1 MHAMCCAMQ
10 QGSPSWPPV
19 PQYQAEEEEE
29 RGEEE
34 RGEEETGEERE
45 QERDAESEEEEEEE
59 EEVLESGLEALE
71 EAPSTVHQVSQ
82 ASQESQESEGRQ
94 GRRSAHSGYDMDT
107 RGRIVA
113 ADNASQATCSLSHLP
128 TKTPQLTVRYATGDD
143 PAAFASLAAQLLLS
157 QTPQQTSTSA
167 ATQLPDMVSRLVN
180 TARVFPP
187 ASPCTAPVSL
197 DNADLV
203 AWDCSAHLQHVRRL
217 LQMVSRLTIMAHY
230 HIGGFLGQVISRSN
244 AATAQERHGVLV
256 TIANAACTDNSRRY
270 RAILTSCGCTQCTV
284 ALRAIQR
291 GAGGGTP
298 CKTSEVRARFGRDHI
313 ANLTPT
319 FFRQC
324 IQMHATMPARHP
336 LLTAPLEVETLSPT
350 HARLLVVELQR
361 AVCSLQRHGLSL
373 PLSLGQLGL
382 WHQFPVATHFVEA
395 VDLVDGDGG
404 YLVLDHIPGLGAFV
418 QEKAPAI
425 IWLEGMRGPL
435 VAFRCHGHDALE
447 LEHVYHSSDG
457 AAHHLGYE
465 ALCAARRV
473 VAEAAAITVH
483 TSGKVDVHG
492 RRLICSIAAVDQQ
505 GQSTSIRVS
514 PPCGPLLSSA

>member
-1 MHAMCCAMQ
+1 M
-10 QGSPSWPPV
+10 
-19 PQYQAEEEEE
+19 
-29 RGEEE
+29 
-34 RGEEETGEERE
+34 
-45 QERDAESEEEEEEE
+45 
-59 EEVLESGLEALE
+59 LESGLEALE

-244 AATAQERHGVLV
+244 AATAQERQWCPRGHRQCCLHRQQQALPCNPCIVRMHTV
-256 TIANAACTDNSRRY
+256 HRCTPGHPAWSRRWD
-270 RAILTSCGCTQCTV
+270 AVQD
-284 ALRAIQR
+284 QR
-291 GAGGGTP
+291 GP
-298 CKTSEVRARFGRDHI
+298 C
-313 ANLTPT
+313 
-319 FFRQC
+319 
-324 IQMHATMPARHP
+324 
-336 LLTAPLEVETLSPT
+336 
-350 HARLLVVELQR
+350 
-361 AVCSLQRHGLSL
+361 
-373 PLSLGQLGL
+373 
-382 WHQFPVATHFVEA
+382 
-395 VDLVDGDGG
+395 
-404 YLVLDHIPGLGAFV
+404 
-418 QEKAPAI
+418 
-425 IWLEGMRGPL
+425 
-435 VAFRCHGHDALE
+435 
-447 LEHVYHSSDG
+447 
-457 AAHHLGYE
+457 
-465 ALCAARRV
+465 
-473 VAEAAAITVH
+473 
-483 TSGKVDVHG
+483 
-492 RRLICSIAAVDQQ
+492 
-505 GQSTSIRVS
+505 
-514 PPCGPLLSSA
+514 